1 MKIQEKK
8 EKIITVR
15 LTPHVYNKY
24 SEVLKFLDKDM
35 SSGIR
40 DLILTR
46 IYAFQVDSFRMK
58 ILETEGK
65 KVKKNDHL

>member
-24 SEVLKFLDKDM
+24 SEILKFLDKDM
-35 SSGIR
+35 SSDIR

-58 ILETEGK
+58 ILETEEK